1 MDEIY
6 GMLSAL
12 LALPASAQKITT
24 QHEVVDCGQV
34 GCSTSLSNCRI
45 RAEEL
50 RRAQAVGYQQCI
62 EKLRLYGGRLSE
74 DEHKLRRKFRHQGGI
89 RCQADGYFHQAGVA
103 SIPMRM
109 KSRSSSL

>member
-1 MDEIY
+1 MKRMNIW
-6 GMLSAL
+6 MLSAL

-34 GCSTSLSNCRI
+34 VFHKPVTAEFVLKNDGHKPLVINNVLKAAAVRRLII
-45 RAEEL
+45 R
-50 RRAQAVGYQQCI
+50 RRALLPAKVSSSRRYTMPS
-62 EKLRLYGGRLSE
+62 RWVLSPS
-74 DEHKLRRKFRHQGGI
+74 RF
-89 RCQADGYFHQAGVA
+89 A